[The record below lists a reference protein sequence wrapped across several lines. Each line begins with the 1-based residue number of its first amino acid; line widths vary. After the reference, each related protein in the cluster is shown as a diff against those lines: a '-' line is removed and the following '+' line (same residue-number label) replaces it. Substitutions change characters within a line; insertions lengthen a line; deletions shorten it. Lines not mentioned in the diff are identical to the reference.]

1 MDRGS
6 TPLQARPSEEELLQ
20 EWYSIF
26 SDPMLSLASL
36 KRVAED
42 GKLLEKGLRS
52 LAWRYFFSLL
62 PPPSSLAASP
72 STSTATYSTHDL
84 LLSRSRSEYTELRER
99 YLRSPEGGWVKDGA
113 ENNRDGQGAASTKG
127 SNQQAGGR
135 PVKVDVKVNN
145 PLGLDEDN
153 PWQTWFQDLELRSII
168 RQDVQRT
175 FPDVEYFRLA
185 STQDRLTDLLFI
197 YAKLNPE
204 IGYRQGMHELL
215 APLLWTVDYDSLP
228 PSRVEDDSLIHL
240 VLARDWVEHDTWSLF
255 CALMKSTS
263 AFYDHTPSISIPGSA
278 HDYATN
284 FGLAPASPSTSATTL
299 AQPIVAISAH
309 LHSLIATLDPSLHAA
324 FSRLQIEPQLYAIR
338 WLRLLF
344 SREFPLPDT
353 LTLWDGLF
361 ARDPSLQLTEHIA
374 AAMLLR
380 IRDPLLQAERDGG
393 YGEFLQVLL
402 RYPTCPDGTF
412 RTTLLLKQA
421 LYLRDNLSPK
431 GAQYVRRQNVEYGV
445 SLGGSAGDMD
455 EALDLRSPS
464 ARQAYG
470 HRKAMS
476 GSPAPAASLLGEG
489 GLVGDIA
496 KGVYGRAEALGINK
510 AIFGTFNDIRRGV
523 AAAQAQVEEQ
533 RHRQRSSLSQIPS
546 SPPWDPRPAPTP
558 AATSAAGDATSDLV
572 RMRASSLAMSNA
584 LDLCV
589 SVFERA
595 LVPSSPA
602 APSTAFNALP
612 RRPIAASQAH
622 DDVALDD
629 RGTKSTTESSTT
641 SLAPQIMA
649 LTALKHI
656 RDVLG
661 GQAQS
666 FDSNVLSPLR
676 HALDEFDMRSPP
688 ALPTPPL
695 ISPSSP
701 VPTPTKRPARPQP
714 PTVKSEPAIM
724 SEATAAPA
732 YGPPT
737 STFPAL
743 QPAPSSLPAPLP
755 PTPSSQPVLLLSA
768 RTDKPLP
775 ALSRTPSL
783 VSRPS
788 DPLSNGRASSIQPMP
803 PSRPPPSSPL
813 APTPSP
819 PRNPA
824 WPSSSFSTGPAPPPS
839 AKKPFDPL
847 GAL

>member
-1 MDRGS
+1 MASSMDQGA
-6 TPLQARPSEEELLQ
+6 TPLQARPTEDELLQ
-20 EWYSIF
+20 QWYNIF

-42 GKLLEKGLRS
+42 GKLPEKGLRS

-62 PPPSSLAASP
+62 PSPSSLAASP
-72 STSTATYSTHDL
+72 STSTATYSTHAL

-99 YLRSPEGGWVKDGA
+99 YLRSPDGGWVKDGA
-113 ENNRDGQGAASTKG
+113 EDDRDGRGAATAKG
-127 SNQQAGGR
+127 SDQQAGGR

-153 PWQTWFQDLELRSII
+153 PWQTWFQDLELRRTI

-175 FPDVEYFRLA
+175 FPEVDYFRLA

-197 YAKLNPE
+197 YAKLNPA

-228 PSRVEDDSLIHL
+228 PSRVEDDSLVHL
-240 VLARDWVEHDTWSLF
+240 VLARGWVEHDTWSLF
-255 CALMKSTS
+255 CALMKSAS
-263 AFYDHTPSISIPGSA
+263 IFYDHTASVPIPDSA
-278 HDYATN
+278 HDRAPN

-299 AQPIVAISAH
+299 AQPIVALSAH
-309 LHSLIATLDPSLHAA
+309 LHSLIATLDPLLHAA

-344 SREFPLPDT
+344 SREFPLPET
-353 LTLWDGLF
+353 LALWDGLF

-380 IRDPLLQAERDGG
+380 IRDPLLAAERDGG

-421 LYLRDNLSPK
+421 LYLRDNLSSK
-431 GAQYVRRQNVEYGV
+431 GAQYVRQQNVEHGV
-445 SLGGSAGDMD
+445 SLEGSAGEMD

-464 ARQAYG
+464 ARRVYG

-476 GSPAPAASLLGEG
+476 GSPSPAAGLLGEG

-496 KGVYGRAEALGINK
+496 KGVYDRAEALGINK

-533 RHRQRSSLSQIPS
+533 RQRQRSSLSQIPS
-546 SPPWDPRPAPTP
+546 QPPWDPRPAP
-558 AATSAAGDATSDLV
+558 AARDAASDLV
-572 RMRASSLAMSNA
+572 RMRASNLAMSDA
-584 LDLCV
+584 LGLCV
-589 SVFERA
+589 SVLERA
-595 LVPSSPA
+595 IVPPSPA
-602 APSTAFNALP
+602 PPSKALDASP
-612 RRPIAASQAH
+612 RGPIAASQGP
-622 DDVALDD
+622 DDVALDE

-641 SLAPQIMA
+641 SVAPQVMA

-666 FDSNVLSPLR
+666 FDPNVLSPLR
-676 HALDEFDMRSPP
+676 HALNELETRSSP

-701 VPTPTKRPARPQP
+701 VPTPSERPALPQP
-714 PTVKSEPAIM
+714 PTVEPKPASTSE
-724 SEATAAPA
+724 STAAPA
-732 YGPPT
+732 YDPST
-737 STFPAL
+737 STFPVL
-743 QPAPSSLPAPLP
+743 QPAPSSPPAPRP
-755 PTPSSQPVLLLSA
+755 PTSSSQPVLLLGA
-768 RTDKPLP
+768 RTDRPLP

-788 DPLSNGRASSIQPMP
+788 DPLFNGRASSIQPTS
-803 PSRPPPSSPL
+803 PSRPPPSPP
-813 APTPSP
+813 APPPSP

-824 WPSSSFSTGPAPPPS
+824 WPSGSFSTRPAPPPG